1 MHIKPPVLVEVLG
14 VGRGGCE
21 QREFTRPWSG
31 RSGVRARFRFPV
43 VVYLSIARADA
54 RRRRRESC
62 AVMMALAR
70 GRTLAE

>member
-1 MHIKPPVLVEVLG
+1 MHIKPPVLVEVL
-14 VGRGGCE
+14 GRGGCE